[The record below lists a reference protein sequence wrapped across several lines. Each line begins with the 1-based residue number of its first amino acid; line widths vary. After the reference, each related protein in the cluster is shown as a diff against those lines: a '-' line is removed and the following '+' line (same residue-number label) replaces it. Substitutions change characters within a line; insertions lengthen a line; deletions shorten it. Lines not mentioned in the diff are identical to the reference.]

1 MDIIR
6 VISYGGGVQ
15 STALCVLAV
24 QGLLDDIM
32 GGPVEAALFA
42 NTGDRSEHPD
52 TLKYVRDVV
61 VPWADGFDLPVLELR
76 RIWRGQE
83 LDLWDSTVS
92 LDDKSIPLPVKFHRA
107 TSVCGRPGFD

>member
-1 MDIIR
+1 M
-6 VISYGGGVQ
+6 
-15 STALCVLAV
+15 
-24 QGLLDDIM
+24 LL
-32 GGPVEAALFA
+32 
-42 NTGDRSEHPD
+42 S
-52 TLKYVRDVV
+52 
-61 VPWADGFDLPVLELR
+61 PWADGFDLPVLELR